1 MKWKRYQTKPTKVKT
16 CQGLIILSW
25 TAWLSNVFQDSKI
38 SIHGVIQR
46 NLSILLL
53 YCLEGPSELLLSWII
68 FYFCQK
74 LIMLNVSWKR
84 LTLLSMFWVR
94 CTMTWIRQ
102 SIQSNF
108 NWFNLYLLSPIL
120 HLNVLWNFT
129 KHPPP
134 HVIWWKIL
142 NLNII
147 WTLSTKIICPAVQ
160 ISHSA
165 YWDHI
170 YNSSSGFPCER
181 THSIPSAHCVWI
193 FYRPGWYEIFLST
206 VYLN

>member
-134 HVIWWKIL
+134 PCHLMENFKFEHYM
-142 NLNII
+142 NII
-147 WTLSTKIICPAVQ
+147 HQNYLSGGSN
-160 ISHSA
+160 IS
-165 YWDHI
+165 
-170 YNSSSGFPCER
+170 F
-181 THSIPSAHCVWI
+181 CVL
-193 FYRPGWYEIFLST
+193 GSHLQ
-206 VYLN
+206 